1 MAAVL
6 RDTMATTSA
15 QHEGEA
21 ETETA
26 PFMCRKC
33 DRVFAFRSEYDRH
46 MKNRYPCVRPGAS
59 RYRCDACMAGF
70 DIKTRYDQHMR
81 TKKHLRKVQANETG
95 ECSAG
100 RPAEVSP
107 TPSETI
113 HIEGMRSGIRL
124 SQEGMLSAHD
134 LVMQALDVTED
145 AAVRLVM
152 NMSTTV
158 TIHVGALSGSD
169 HDDHFLVD
177 ALGAALIMRVLGT
190 AGQGFREE
198 FGERLLIAMGADDIT
213 KGSLHEPVN
222 YFDDTDDDADDG
234 ANIGTDDGANIG
246 TDDGANIGT
255 DDGTDNGSQQDV
267 SDQHG
272 PVNQFG
278 DSDSGANNDT
288 KDDSDHEADCE
299 DPESS
304 LGTVSSSQPSSSQ
317 DSFLA
322 FLLERFT
329 DAQKRL
335 FAESYSVYMQDH
347 LQDKFCIDL
356 DEAFKWMGFRRKDIA
371 VRLLLRWL
379 VLNIDYICIRAD
391 SFHSKVERSEG
402 FKIKQNADKY
412 MLKPQ
417 AFKLLLTNARTPEG
431 AAAKRYFLD
440 IELALLAYTKSRLE
454 TETGKQRQNG
464 LALESVTDNKRT
476 DVNCLYFGIP
486 EGSFTKL
493 KTTGPGVSPELA
505 VATRAKWII
514 IKLGQ
519 KKAMTDRTVIHNGK
533 YSGFYLLD
541 CVPTQHMTE
550 VEDRLKKWLRNEGM
564 LFEGVHENKVARDT
578 ELLIVAS
585 QEQYAQVVQRTK
597 RLVEEITLENEK
609 GSKCH
614 FAVLEKEKE
623 QEKTQQELAKAAQEE
638 SRARR
643 EESKA
648 RKEES
653 RARKEEARA
662 RREEEKTAGIKA
674 QVRLAELELQKHA
687 RPDAA

>member
-1 MAAVL
+1 
-6 RDTMATTSA
+6 
-15 QHEGEA
+15 
-21 ETETA
+21 
-26 PFMCRKC
+26 
-33 DRVFAFRSEYDRH
+33 
-46 MKNRYPCVRPGAS
+46 
-59 RYRCDACMAGF
+59 
-70 DIKTRYDQHMR
+70 MR

-246 TDDGANIGT
+246 TDDG
-255 DDGTDNGSQQDV
+255 TDNGSQQDV

-322 FLLERFT
+322 FLLARFT

-347 LQDKFCIDL
+347 LRDEFCIDL
-356 DEAFKWMGFRRKDIA
+356 DEAFKWMGFKRKDNA
-371 VRLLLRWL
+371 VKLLLKWL
-379 VLNIDYICIRAD
+379 VLNIDYILIRTPLLSSAEPT
-391 SFHSKVERSEG
+391 ER
-402 FKIKQNADKY
+402 FKIKQIPDKY

-417 AFKLLLTNARTPEG
+417 AFKFLLISARTPEG
-431 AAAKRYFLD
+431 VAATRYFLD
-440 IELALLAYTKSRLE
+440 IEDATPGIHKIEAGNRDWKAEAERL
-454 TETGKQRQNG
+454 G
-464 LALESVTDNKRT
+464 
-476 DVNCLYFGIP
+476 
-486 EGSFTKL
+486 
-493 KTTGPGVSPELA
+493 
-505 VATRAKWII
+505 
-514 IKLGQ
+514 
-519 KKAMTDRTVIHNGK
+519 
-533 YSGFYLLD
+533 
-541 CVPTQHMTE
+541 
-550 VEDRLKKWLRNEGM
+550 
-564 LFEGVHENKVARDT
+564 AR
-578 ELLIVAS
+578 I
-585 QEQYAQVVQRTK
+585 
-597 RLVEEITLENEK
+597 
-609 GSKCH
+609 CH
-614 FAVLEKEKE
+614 
-623 QEKTQQELAKAAQEE
+623 
-638 SRARR
+638 
-643 EESKA
+643 
-648 RKEES
+648 
-653 RARKEEARA
+653 
-662 RREEEKTAGIKA
+662 
-674 QVRLAELELQKHA
+674 
-687 RPDAA
+687 